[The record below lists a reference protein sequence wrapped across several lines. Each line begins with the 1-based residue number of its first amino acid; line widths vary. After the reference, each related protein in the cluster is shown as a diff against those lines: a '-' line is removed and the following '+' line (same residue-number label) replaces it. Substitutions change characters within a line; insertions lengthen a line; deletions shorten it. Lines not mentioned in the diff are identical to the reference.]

1 MIKKADIYKGLAQKT
16 LANMIKRELIFNYG
30 YDNSIAVA
38 DSLANRIV
46 DIIAEYSPPKGNV
59 SPGQMV
65 WLAIDREDFP
75 GRAKKISNTKMK
87 SVILTLISSDD
98 IKKLRLGKKRAD
110 IYPDIIARLCLEAED
125 QGGLLT
131 LIDLSKILNLSMLSI
146 SKYKKKWETSHKKV
160 LPTRGSIHD
169 MGRTFTHK
177 KEILSLY
184 LEGATTSEIAR
195 RTGHD
200 PVNVDRY
207 IDDFQRILLLYEDGN
222 PLSKICFYTGLGRK
236 LVSEYINFVKEH
248 NITHSGVEMLDIK
261 LSKP

>member
-1 MIKKADIYKGLAQKT
+1 MIKKADLYKGLAQKT
-16 LANMIKRELIFNYG
+16 LSNMIKRELIFNYG
-30 YDNSIAVA
+30 YENSIAVA
-38 DSLANRIV
+38 ESLAQRVV
-46 DIIAEYSPPKGNV
+46 DIVSEYSPPKGNV

-65 WLAIDREDFP
+65 WLAIDREDYP
-75 GRAKKISNTKMK
+75 GRAKKIGATKMK
-87 SVILTLISSDD
+87 SVVLTLVSAED
-98 IKKLRLGKKRAD
+98 IKKLRLGRKPAD
-110 IYPDIIARLCLEAED
+110 IIPDVIARLCLEAED

-131 LIDLSKILNLSMLSI
+131 LVDLSKILNLSMLSV
-146 SKYKKKWETSHKKV
+146 SKQKKKWEADHKKI
-160 LPTRGSIHD
+160 LPTRGSVHD

-222 PLSKICFYTGLGRK
+222 PPSKICFYTGLGRK
-236 LVSEYINFVKEH
+236 LVSEYIDFIKEH
-248 NITHSGVEMLDIK
+248 NITHSGVEMLNIK